1 MDSKGLHII
10 EIDKE
15 NGIFLEIRVFSGD
28 LNNLATN
35 SLQIQKEISR
45 NKLENEQKT
54 NSVSV
59 NQRKL
64 LQNPKD

>member
-35 SLQIQKEISR
+35 SL
-45 NKLENEQKT
+45 
-54 NSVSV
+54 
-59 NQRKL
+59 
-64 LQNPKD
+64 